1 MCEYKHGYELQI
13 TTSGHT
19 SHVPPSSL
27 SLPFA
32 FLDSTHIHNGTR
44 TVRVNSQSVSS
55 GRGRSPRAAL
65 TRRASPTLTVNRGL
79 NTITN
84 TQHGSRN
91 RRTRVRRHADARAT
105 TLDGRRGQIS
115 ISSTPLCAR
124 QTNSKSCACPDVR
137 TDIHNVPLF
146 ADLTIYSEYNTV
158 QDHLLTN
165 VV

>member
-1 MCEYKHGYELQI
+1 MFRQYKHGHELQI
-13 TTSGHT
+13 TTSGQCLRRR
-19 SHVPPSSL
+19 SRCLSL
-27 SLPFA
+27 S
-32 FLDSTHIHNGTR
+32 DSTHIHNGTR

-65 TRRASPTLTVNRGL
+65 TRRSPTLTVNRGL

-146 ADLTIYSEYNTV
+146 ADLTILRV
-158 QDHLLTN
+158 
-165 VV
+165 